1 LSRFFILLQ
10 HLLPHHGLSRLT
22 GRLAESTWASTWLIC
37 WFIRRYRVDMSEAVI
52 QDPAEF
58 DNFNAFFTRELAP
71 GVRPIDASAGAVVCP
86 ADGTISELGRI
97 DEDRILQAKDKHYTV
112 AQLLTDEESYR
123 FVGGSFAT
131 VYLSPRDY
139 HRVHMPLAG
148 RLLRTIYMPGKL
160 FSVNRLTADSVPRLF
175 ARNER
180 LVCLFETDQG
190 LMAVVLVGAMI
201 VAGIQTVW
209 SGQVCPGPAKSRRL
223 TDYTGAAPPVELAK
237 GAELG
242 RFCLGSTAIVL
253 FEPDA
258 VQLDPSLQ
266 THSSVRMGQLLAQST

>member
-1 LSRFFILLQ
+1 MAALEQNINQAGLTQLARREHFTFFGLT
-10 HLLPHHGLSRLT
+10 LP
-22 GRLAESTWASTWLIC
+22 
-37 WFIRRYRVDMSEAVI
+37 
-52 QDPAEF
+52 
-58 DNFNAFFTRELAP
+58 
-71 GVRPIDASAGAVVCP
+71 
-86 ADGTISELGRI
+86 
-97 DEDRILQAKDKHYTV
+97 
-112 AQLLTDEESYR
+112 
-123 FVGGSFAT
+123 
-131 VYLSPRDY
+131 YL
-139 HRVHMPLAG
+139 
-148 RLLRTIYMPGKL
+148 
-160 FSVNRLTADSVPRLF
+160 
-175 ARNER
+175 
-180 LVCLFETDQG
+180 
-190 LMAVVLVGAMI
+190 VLVGAMI